1 MTGDR
6 SRWLTLEA
14 LFSIRS
20 PTTIAF
26 LEDDAAKAV
35 NFQDWRS
42 IQSEIESFQSR
53 KDKAWFEDS
62 RSPHYDWQTLQLH
75 VSNLR
80 ALLESSDGRG
90 LAGYIR
96 ILQTRNISR
105 ILSPQLYLRSPV
117 RTKRLIHEY
126 VQISASVLRHLSR
139 RESVYGSP
147 GNALTRV
154 DRQQLF
160 DNLRQSLGKT
170 CLLLQGG
177 SAFSLCHIGVAR
189 ALLHQSLLPQVITAA
204 STSAF
209 VAALICTTAGSD
221 LKMKLSEVALDCSA
235 FDRARQDQAR
245 RKDEWW
251 VSRLLPAGWWERIT
265 RLWRTG
271 HLFDIAVIEECA
283 KDNFADLTFA
293 EAYTRTGRVLNITV
307 TLAGVFGTPQ
317 LLNYITAPNV
327 YIWSAI
333 VASVSTSRSIYSPV
347 SLYSKGHDGQQEE
360 FYAPDFRKHPDT
372 SPLDRIGELFDV
384 NHFIISQARPYMIPF
399 VKLSR
404 PRIGIWGSLISTICI
419 VILNELLHWLKVL
432 DSLHLAPAFLS
443 RIILD
448 ESIPASGPAS
458 KLHMIPDLNFWHLLR
473 IFEYPTPRTMNDWA
487 TIGERST
494 WPHINEL
501 KMRCAVEFEVE
512 SVYQGMRRRPVHDI
526 HITG

>member
-6 SRWLTLEA
+6 SRWLKLQG
-14 LFSIRS
+14 LFAVRS

-35 NFQDWRS
+35 SFQDWRT
-42 IQSEIESFQSR
+42 IQHEIESFQSR
-53 KDKAWFEDS
+53 KDKTWFEDS

-75 VSNLR
+75 VSKLR
-80 ALLESSDGRG
+80 SLLESSDGRG

-105 ILSPQLYLRSPV
+105 ILSPQLYLRSPI
-117 RTKRLIHEY
+117 RTKRLIQEY
-126 VQISASVLRHLSR
+126 VQISTSVLRHLSR
-139 RESVYGSP
+139 RESVLGSP
-147 GNALTRV
+147 GNALSRV

-177 SAFSLCHIGVAR
+177 AGFSLCHIGVAR
-189 ALLHQSLLPQVITAA
+189 ALLQQTLLPHVITAA
-204 STSAF
+204 SISAF
-209 VAALICTTAGSD
+209 VAALICTTAGPD
-221 LKMKLSEVALDCSA
+221 LKLKLSEVALDCSA
-235 FDRARQDQAR
+235 FDRARESQAR
-245 RKDEWW
+245 RKDVWS
-251 VSRLLPAGWWERIT
+251 VSRVLPASWWERIT

-283 KDNFADLTFA
+283 KDNFADITFA
-293 EAYTRTGRVLNITV
+293 EAYSRTGRILNITV

-333 VASVSTSRSIYSPV
+333 VASVSTSRSMYSPV
-347 SLYSKGHDGQQEE
+347 SLYSKGQNGEQEG

-384 NHFIISQARPYMIPF
+384 NHFIVSQTRPYMIPF
-399 VKLSR
+399 VTLSR
-404 PRIGIWGSLISTICI
+404 PRKGIWGSWVSTICI

-458 KLHMIPDLNFWHLLR
+458 KLYVVPDLNFWHLLR
-473 IFEYPTPRTMNDWA
+473 IFEYPTTRTMTEWA
-487 TIGERST
+487 IIGEKST
-494 WPHINEL
+494 W
-501 KMRCAVEFEVE
+501 
-512 SVYQGMRRRPVHDI
+512 
-526 HITG
+526 